1 MTPPNHTLHLPSP
14 LRSLFADELQQRLV
28 SLRRDL
34 HRQPEL
40 SFQEERTASRLFDE
54 LAMLHPAG
62 LERISTAVVARIAGR
77 NSNVPPVAIR
87 ADIDALPLQEA
98 TGLEYSSVNP
108 GVMHACGHDVH
119 AAWGI
124 GAAHLLSARPAEGEV
139 IVFFQPAE
147 EIGKGALAMLETGVL
162 NRVAAIFGA
171 HVDRRYPVGTVIAQE
186 GPLAASADTFE
197 VEVIGRGAHGARP
210 QEAADPIVAS
220 AAIVLALQTIVSRRL
235 NPANAGV
242 VTVGTVHSGSAPNII
257 PERAKLTGTLR
268 AVDPETRKL
277 LQDELKTIAESVAS
291 AHRVQAKV
299 SIEHGTPPVVNPH
312 MPVQWAKEAVTSL
325 LGAEAIVPMSTLNM
339 AGEDFAYYLEKIPGC
354 FLRIGA
360 CEEGGKPIPSHS
372 PFFYAAEESIFV
384 GAAVLAETARVAS
397 SRLRS
402 NR

>member
-1 MTPPNHTLHLPSP
+1 
-14 LRSLFADELQQRLV
+14 
-28 SLRRDL
+28 
-34 HRQPEL
+34 
-40 SFQEERTASRLFDE
+40 
-54 LAMLHPAG
+54 
-62 LERISTAVVARIAGR
+62 
-77 NSNVPPVAIR
+77 
-87 ADIDALPLQEA
+87 
-98 TGLEYSSVNP
+98 
-108 GVMHACGHDVH
+108 
-119 AAWGI
+119 
-124 GAAHLLSARPAEGEV
+124 
-139 IVFFQPAE
+139 
-147 EIGKGALAMLETGVL
+147 LETGVL

-220 AAIVLALQTIVSRRL
+220 AAIVLALQTIVARRL